1 MEELEKTQATLAKQD
16 KLYVTCKKALALGRS
31 EVETLHL
38 EVDQAESI
46 IATLKDDL
54 NILQEKNNALKTR
67 NEELREQ
74 FSTLWDKTSHLTKAS
89 EISNVS
95 TSKGCDKCYNVNL
108 EACATN
114 LANMEVMKKE
124 IARLNNIIASGCMD
138 EASKKPKF
146 IQGRHP
152 FIKDGL
158 GHTKGGKTGKRH
170 MVNGVSCIRFE
181 KRGTIGEVLPVQT
194 TETLSLNAKAPRPGG
209 SMPKHEGSRVWK
221 HSSTNKN
228 KTQPQPRQ
236 QAPKASN
243 IRLQVKEN
251 PIVPKRNKY
260 AHKPKTHASQ

>member
-1 MEELEKTQATLAKQD
+1 MDKKSKNFIAKLMEELEKTQATLAKQE
-16 KLYVTCKKALALGRS
+16 KLYVSCKKALASGRS
-31 EVETLHL
+31 EVETLRL

-46 IATLKDDL
+46 IVTLKDDL

-67 NEELREQ
+67 NEELEEQ

-89 EISNVS
+89 EISNAS

-124 IARLNNIIASGCMD
+124 VARLNNIIASGCM
-138 EASKKPKF
+138 EVASKKPKF

-170 MVNGVSCIRFE
+170 MVNGVPCIRFE
-181 KRGTIGEVLPVQT
+181 KKGTIGEVLPVQT
-194 TETLSLNAKAPRPGG
+194 VEAPSLNTKAPRPGG
-209 SMPKHEGSRVWK
+209 SAPKHRGSGV
-221 HSSTNKN
+221 
-228 KTQPQPRQ
+228 
-236 QAPKASN
+236 
-243 IRLQVKEN
+243 
-251 PIVPKRNKY
+251 
-260 AHKPKTHASQ
+260 